1 MYSSHAEEALE
12 VLRNADQL
20 YSAAE
25 VQAALDRLATAVT
38 KRFQGLDPLMLV
50 VMHGGLIPAGA
61 LFARLDFPFHIGYV
75 HVTRYQG
82 VLSGGALHWLAPPS
96 AAVAERDVVVVDD
109 IFDEGATLKAIARE
123 LRRSGARSV
132 HTAVLVDKRHD
143 RKVADFRA
151 NFVGLEVEDRY
162 VFGCGMDYKEY
173 WRNLPAIYALASP
186 DSERSP

>member
-1 MYSSHAEEALE
+1 MYASKAEEALD
-12 VLRNADQL
+12 VLRHADQL

-25 VQAALDRLATAVT
+25 VEAALDGLANAVT
-38 KRFQGLDPLMLV
+38 ERFQGLDPLMLV
-50 VMHGGLIPAGA
+50 VMHGALIPAGA
-61 LFARLDFPFHIGYV
+61 LFTRLGFPFQIGYV

-82 VLSGGALHWLAPPS
+82 TISGGALHWLAPPS
-96 AAVAERDVVVVDD
+96 AAVTDRDVVVVDD
-109 IFDEGATLKAIARE
+109 IFDEGATLKAIAEE

-143 RKVADFRA
+143 RKVPDFRA
-151 NFVGLEVEDRY
+151 DFVGLEVEDRY

-186 DSERSP
+186 TPES